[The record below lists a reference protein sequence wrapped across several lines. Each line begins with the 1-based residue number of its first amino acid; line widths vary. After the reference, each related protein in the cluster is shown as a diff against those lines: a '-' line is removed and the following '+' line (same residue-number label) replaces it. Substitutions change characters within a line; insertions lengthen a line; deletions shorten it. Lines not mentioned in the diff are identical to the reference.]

1 MSDDFTEKKLQKL
14 TDKKIDRRKFLGVTG
29 LTAAGILLSGLPKF
43 SGGLFAGTGDT
54 PETHQLKIGF
64 IPLTDCASV
73 VMAYELGLY
82 KKYGLDVTLSKEASW
97 AAVRDKL
104 TIGENQASHLLYGM
118 AYASTLGITGS
129 EGQKKEMV
137 IPMALNQNGQVITL
151 SNDLKKSGIKTLTD
165 LKKQIDAEKGKR
177 VYTFAMTFPPGTHAM
192 WIRYWLASG
201 GIDPDNDVKL
211 ITIPPPQMV
220 ANMRIGNM
228 DGYCVGEPW
237 GARAIFDGIGWTILT
252 TQQLWKNHPEKVLGM
267 TKEFA
272 EKNPKTVKALLMA
285 IIEASQYIDK
295 IENRAKVAEVISR
308 KEYVNAPTEV
318 ILGRFQGRTDFGD
331 GKLVDDPYYMKFY
344 RDGEVTYPLK
354 SHGLWFLTQHRRWG
368 FIDKPIDYK
377 KVVDQVN
384 RTDFYQEAAK
394 SLGIPVPKEEYKKET
409 LFDGIEFDPADPEG
423 YVQKF
428 KIRRI

>member
-1 MSDDFTEKKLQKL
+1 MPESSKNEKGNDI
-14 TDKKIDRRKFLGVTG
+14 TRRRFLG
-29 LTAAGILLSGLPKF
+29 AAGLSALGVLLSGLPPLT
-43 SGGLFAGTGDT
+43 GGLFAGTGET
-54 PETHQLKIGF
+54 PEIPRLKIGF

-82 KKYGLDVTLSKEASW
+82 KKYGLDVTVSKEASW
-97 AAVRDKL
+97 AGVRDKL
-104 TIGENQASHLLYGM
+104 TIGELQASHILYGM
-118 AYASTLGITGS
+118 PYASTLGITGA
-129 EGQKKEMV
+129 EGQKKEMI
-137 IPMALNQNGQVITL
+137 IPMAINHNGQAITL
-151 SNDLKKSGIKTLTD
+151 SADLKKKGVKTLAD
-165 LKKQIDAEKGKR
+165 LKKQIDADKGKR
-177 VYTFAMTFPPGTHAM
+177 TYTFAMTFPPGTHAM
-192 WIRYWLASG
+192 WMRYWLAAG
-201 GIDPDNDVKL
+201 GIDPDNDIKL

-228 DGYCVGEPW
+228 DGFCVGEPW
-237 GARAIFDGIGWTILT
+237 GARAIFDGIGWTVIT

-272 EKNPKTVKALLMA
+272 EKNPKTVQALLMA
-285 IIEASQYIDK
+285 VLEASQYLDK
-295 IENRAKVAEVISR
+295 MENRAKVAEIISR

-318 ILGRFQGRTDFGD
+318 FLGRIQGKIDYGD
-331 GKLVDDPYYMKFY
+331 GKTVDDPDYMKFY
-344 RDGEVTYPLK
+344 RNGEVTFPCK

-384 RTDFYQEAAK
+384 RTDLYREAAK
-394 SLGIPVPKEEYKKET
+394 KLGIPVPKEEYKKET